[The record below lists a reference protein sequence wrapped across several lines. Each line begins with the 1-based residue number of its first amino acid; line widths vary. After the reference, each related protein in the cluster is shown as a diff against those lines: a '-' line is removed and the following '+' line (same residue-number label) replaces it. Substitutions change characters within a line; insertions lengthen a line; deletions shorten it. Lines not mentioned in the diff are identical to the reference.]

1 MPKLDVREVAEN
13 EVLARYHSTGVLI
26 SLQLGILSEVWLLRM
41 TWRSKV
47 KALKSIARFEL
58 ILLF

>member
-26 SLQLGILSEVWLLRM
+26 SLQLGILSEVWLLQM
-41 TWRSKV
+41 TW
-47 KALKSIARFEL
+47 
-58 ILLF
+58 